1 MRTRI
6 IICEGSPIV
15 TAGLNAYF
23 EDQQQIVV
31 VANLDTPERLSE
43 RVLASDC
50 DMLIID
56 PLLLGY
62 SERDLPEKL
71 KKNHPQLVILALV
84 KTYIDPNLLVL
95 YDGVIEIN
103 DTQQSVMAKLGE
115 WKNQK
120 NASNKN
126 EDGNVDL
133 SKRENDVL
141 VAVAKGMTN
150 KEISDRL
157 NISIHTV
164 ISHRK
169 NISKKT
175 GIRSVSGLTVYA
187 LLNNLISESEVYK

>member
-6 IICEGSPIV
+6 IICEGSPLV
-15 TAGLNAYF
+15 TAGLTSYLD
-23 EDQQQIVV
+23 DQQQFVIV
-31 VANLDTPERLSE
+31 AYLDAPERLSE

-56 PLLLGY
+56 PLLLGH

-71 KKNHPQLVILALV
+71 KKEHPQLAIFAIIKAYV
-84 KTYIDPNLLVL
+84 DSNLLKS
-95 YDGVIEIN
+95 YDGLIEIN
-103 DTQQSVMAKLGE
+103 DTQQSVIAKLSE
-115 WKNQK
+115 ITSLRKPEKKND
-120 NASNKN
+120 
-126 EDGNVDL
+126 DGNLDL

-150 KEISDRL
+150 KEISDKL

-169 NISKKT
+169 NITKKT
-175 GIRSVSGLTVYA
+175 GIKSVSGLTVYA
-187 LLNNLISESEVYK
+187 LLNNMISENDVYK